1 LEKARRAPYFLL
13 LLGENVRILMNL
25 AKLTSK
31 GQLTIPK
38 AIRQRLSLE
47 KGDRLALWVD
57 GKGRLVGVPERQ
69 HGLSRSLHH
78 LAGKRPVTV
87 EEMKAVIRRRHR
99 TGRK

>member
-1 LEKARRAPYFLL
+1 
-13 LLGENVRILMNL
+13 VHT

-38 AIRQRLSLE
+38 AIRQQLSLK

-57 GKGRLVGVPERQ
+57 EKGRLVGVPERDR
-69 HGLSRSLHH
+69 GLAGSLHH
-78 LAGKRPVTV
+78 LARKRPVSA

-99 TGRK
+99 TGGK